1 MTDVNLSAS
10 DILEYTKKG
19 AKLHRG
25 FADDIELRVK
35 DGVYKVPV
43 SIFDTLIDQHQ
54 IKPEKSGGGQMGFT
68 ASPES

>member
-1 MTDVNLSAS
+1 MTDVNLSTS
-10 DILEYTKKG
+10 DILEHMRKG

-35 DGVYKVPV
+35 DGVYKVPA

-54 IKPEKSGGGQMGFT
+54 IKPERNGGGQRGFYRL
-68 ASPES
+68 A